1 MGNEKYLMA
10 FATGGLFHSESMKL
24 AALYLET
31 GDWKVVRED
40 VIEQNLLQ
48 ARTLSTLKRNCREV
62 ITRLRELSKEEL
74 IFLVESNH
82 KEQAYMLWIAVCRR
96 YRFIAEFA
104 QEVLRERYITLK
116 ADLNHEEYD
125 AFFNRKSDWHPEL
138 ESIKPITRNKL
149 RQVLFRILR
158 EADLITDNH
167 FINAAMLTPSFVHA
181 LQSGRRQDLLCFPI
195 FESDLKR
202 IA

>member
-10 FATGGLFHSESMKL
+10 FATGGLFHAESVKL
-24 AALYLET
+24 ASLYREI
-31 GDWKVVRED
+31 GDWKVVREN
-40 VIEQNLLQ
+40 VIAQNLLQ

-62 ITRLRELSKEEL
+62 ITRLKELGEEEL

-116 ADLNHEEYD
+116 ADLNHEDYD

-158 EADLITDNH
+158 EADLITDNY
-167 FINAAMLTPSFVHA
+167 FINAAMLTPGFVHA
-181 LQSGRRQDLLCFPI
+181 LHSDRRRDLLCFPI

>member
-1 MGNEKYLMA
+1 
-10 FATGGLFHSESMKL
+10 
-24 AALYLET
+24 
-31 GDWKVVRED
+31 
-40 VIEQNLLQ
+40 
-48 ARTLSTLKRNCREV
+48 
-62 ITRLRELSKEEL
+62 
-74 IFLVESNH
+74 
-82 KEQAYMLWIAVCRR
+82 AVCRR

-195 FESDLKR
+195 FESD
-202 IA
+202 